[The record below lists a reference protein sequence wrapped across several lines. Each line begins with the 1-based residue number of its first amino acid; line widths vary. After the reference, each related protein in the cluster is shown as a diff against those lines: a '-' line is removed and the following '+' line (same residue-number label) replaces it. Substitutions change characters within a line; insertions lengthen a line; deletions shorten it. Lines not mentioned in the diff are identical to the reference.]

1 MRWRLI
7 FSAILIGLA
16 FSLVGVYALTLT
28 TVSVSGTVLDE
39 LGRPAAGA
47 TVRVQT
53 TSNATTSGSDGS
65 FTLAGLTEGVTVTVT
80 AWREGY
86 QPIGATVVPP
96 QASVVITLKPH
107 WAGDDPTYAWITS
120 YPDPE
125 ASLGCGHCM
134 VAFDE
139 WKLDAHSQSAVNPR
153 FFTMYNGTDTTGR
166 PNVAPGYKL
175 DFPNTAGACANCHA
189 PAAAVNKPFTADM
202 NTLTGVEREG
212 VLCDLCHK
220 IGAAYLNPASGRPY
234 QNVPGMM
241 SYRLYRPSATTQ
253 IFFGTFDD
261 VTRRVS
267 YLALEKRSQF
277 CAACHQFSFWGTPIY
292 ESFREW
298 QESAYATQNIHC
310 QACHMPTNGMPY
322 FTFPEKGGLIRDPAL
337 MATHLQR
344 GATDIAL
351 LQNTVTL
358 QLGTARAGGV
368 VQATVVINNTGAGHH
383 VPTDFPGRHLIL
395 TVTATDSGGQPLAQV
410 SGPTVPAWGGA
421 EAGLPGK
428 AFAKVLRDLNTG
440 EQPTAAYWNPTVIVS
455 DNRLPAFAIDTTVY
469 EFAAPPSG
477 AVNVQAR
484 LIFRRAFQALL
495 DAKRWDMSDIEMEQ
509 ETVSVP

>member
-1 MRWRLI
+1 
-7 FSAILIGLA
+7 
-16 FSLVGVYALTLT
+16 
-28 TVSVSGTVLDE
+28 
-39 LGRPAAGA
+39 
-47 TVRVQT
+47 
-53 TSNATTSGSDGS
+53 
-65 FTLAGLTEGVTVTVT
+65 
-80 AWREGY
+80 
-86 QPIGATVVPP
+86 
-96 QASVVITLKPH
+96 
-107 WAGDDPTYAWITS
+107 
-120 YPDPE
+120 
-125 ASLGCGHCM
+125 
-134 VAFDE
+134 
-139 WKLDAHSQSAVNPR
+139 
-153 FFTMYNGTDTTGR
+153 
-166 PNVAPGYKL
+166 
-175 DFPNTAGACANCHA
+175 
-189 PAAAVNKPFTADM
+189 
-202 NTLTGVEREG
+202 
-212 VLCDLCHK
+212 
-220 IGAAYLNPASGRPY
+220 
-234 QNVPGMM
+234 
-241 SYRLYRPSATTQ
+241 
-253 IFFGTFDD
+253 
-261 VTRRVS
+261 
-267 YLALEKRSQF
+267 
-277 CAACHQFSFWGTPIY
+277 
-292 ESFREW
+292 
-298 QESAYATQNIHC
+298 
-310 QACHMPTNGMPY
+310 MPTNGMPY